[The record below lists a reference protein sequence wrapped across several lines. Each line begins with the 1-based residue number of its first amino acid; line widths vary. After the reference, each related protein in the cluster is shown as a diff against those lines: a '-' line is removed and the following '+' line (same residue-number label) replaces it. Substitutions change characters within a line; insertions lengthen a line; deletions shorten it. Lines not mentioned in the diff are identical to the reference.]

1 MEMIKKE
8 IKLNVI
14 KQSDDIRL
22 ATSKLEKAQQK
33 ILFIIDDNGKTIGS
47 ITDGDIRRGI
57 SKGISLKTKVSNL
70 MNTNPKLM
78 KIGVSNSEISIKF
91 LKLVL

>member
-22 ATSKLEKAQQK
+22 ANSKLEKARQK

-47 ITDGDIRRGI
+47 ITDGDIRREY
-57 SKGISLKTKVSNL
+57 LK
-70 MNTNPKLM
+70 
-78 KIGVSNSEISIKF
+78 EF
-91 LKLVL
+91 L

>member
-57 SKGISLKTKVSNL
+57 SKGISLKTKVSSL

-78 KIGVSNSEISIKF
+78 KIGVSNS
-91 LKLVL
+91 